1 MITSITLANF
11 KSFGEEQTIPLQPMT
26 VLVGPNN
33 AGKSNLVS
41 VGRFIRNAQAA
52 NVGTAIAAEG
62 GEDFVFHRP
71 RRKDARL
78 RLAWTATDGDYSLV
92 VGRPRPSEAAVEEV
106 LTHALSKLKWSR
118 THGSLM
124 ETALL
129 TAQHAH
135 NLGPE
140 DPREV
145 AMFGRCHGVW
155 APMVRSRDVKLSL
168 PSLRAD
174 AELVPAPRMAAD
186 GSNLAAVLDLWRGS
200 DPDRAERLHDF
211 LRLCFP
217 EIKHALVKPAPT
229 PGYQRL
235 WVQQIDGEQF
245 DAEHLSEGVLCFIAL
260 AMHAIDAEPG
270 SLLFVEEPEQSI
282 HPRRLGDLVELFR
295 RVIHERKCQ
304 VVLATHSPV
313 LLDAF
318 RDEPEAIL
326 LMRRGDEGTRVKPLN
341 ELPVLLDALR
351 AAGPGEML
359 ANGFFNEPF

>member
-1 MITSITLANF
+1 MITSVTLANF
-11 KSFGEEQTIPLQPMT
+11 KSFDEEQTIPLQPMT

-41 VGRFIRNAQAA
+41 VGRFIRNARAA
-52 NVGTAIAAEG
+52 NVGAAIAAEG

-71 RRKDARL
+71 RRTDTRL
-78 RLAWTATDGDYSLV
+78 RLAWRTTDGDYSLV
-92 VGRPRPSEAAVEEV
+92 VGRPSSSDAAVEEA
-106 LTHALSKLKWSR
+106 LTDARGSLKWSHA
-118 THGSLM
+118 HGSLT
-124 ETALL
+124 ENALL
-129 TAQHAH
+129 TAHRTFA
-135 NLGPE
+135 NAPE
-140 DPREV
+140 DPSET
-145 AMFGRCHGVW
+145 ATIGRLHGVW
-155 APMVRSRDVKLSL
+155 APMVGSRDVKLSL

-174 AELVPAPRMAAD
+174 AELVPAPRMAGD
-186 GSNLAAVLDLWRGS
+186 GSNLAAVLGLWRGS

-211 LRLCFP
+211 LRLCLP

-235 WVQQIDGEQF
+235 WVQQMDGEQF

-295 RVIHERKCQ
+295 RLIHERKCQ

-313 LLDAF
+313 LLDEF

-326 LMRRGDEGTRVKPLN
+326 LMRRGDEGTRVKSLA

-351 AAGPGEML
+351 AAEPGEML